1 MPQDVTRLVVQ
12 FLQTP
17 PCKRQWLMRA
27 TRQHAGTRATDIQNK
42 GHTCLF
48 SAAKLQTPAQSRI
61 FF

>member
-27 TRQHAGTRATDIQNK
+27 TRQHAGTHATGIQNK
-42 GHTCLF
+42 GQTCLP
-48 SAAKLQTPAQSRI
+48 SAAKLQAPTQSR
-61 FF
+61 FLF